1 MRSTQLYLRRAEVGI
16 EGDELLILD
25 VTVPVVEPVEHSLEG
40 PFLHAGEMLHQFA
53 VGLSQCYRARAV
65 CVG

>member
-1 MRSTQLYLRRAEVGI
+1 MGI

-25 VTVPVVEPVEHSLEG
+25 VTVPIVESVEHSLEG

-53 VGLSQCYRARAV
+53 VGLSQCDRARAV